1 MAVGLIEWRFC
12 RSEFSMSTYR
22 NAKGPPALAAKL
34 LLQSLSELCSYAP
47 NTNGLALLESGAGE
61 FATDVAQIF
70 PGEWAWPALATPLS
84 TRMVWYALLSGLPQ
98 LPDDC
103 APLRRNLLMLDTG
116 LMLRLRFGGLAEAM
130 GGIVARIT
138 PYPLPRHHYD
148 ELARMLA
155 KDPSL
160 IAWYAG
166 QTGEIDTVELSEILD
181 ARLEGRG

>member
-1 MAVGLIEWRFC
+1 MN
-12 RSEFSMSTYR
+12 TNR
-22 NAKGPPALAAKL
+22 NAKSPPELASKL
-34 LLQSLSELCSYAP
+34 LLQSLSELCSYTP
-47 NTNGLALLESGAGE
+47 NTDGLGLLQSGAGE
-61 FATDVAQIF
+61 FAKDVAQIF
-70 PGEWAWPALATPLS
+70 PGDWAWPALATPRS
-84 TRMVWYALLSGLPQ
+84 TRMIWYALLSGLPE

-103 APLRRNLLMLDTG
+103 VPLRRNLLMLDAG

-130 GGIVARIT
+130 GGIVARIA

-148 ELARMLA
+148 ELAQMLA

-181 ARLEGRG
+181 ARSEDRC

>member
-1 MAVGLIEWRFC
+1 MAKYFKAGRPQASITKYSVE
-12 RSEFSMSTYR
+12 S
-22 NAKGPPALAAKL
+22 LA
-34 LLQSLSELCSYAP
+34 ELCSYAP
-47 NTNGLALLESGAGE
+47 NTDGLALLQSGAAE
-61 FATDVAQIF
+61 FAKDAAQIF
-70 PGEWAWPALATPLS
+70 PGDWAWPALATPLS